1 MRHLRATCW
10 MIIAILLLNGSGV
23 VSSLH
28 KIVHHAGDDTHVS
41 HCDHDADHSEQS
53 NEKDDLPVPQDEG
66 CEICLG
72 LAGLNLIPVEEPLR
86 VVTFANFTAEFIVA
100 SHSAH
105 TRDPLGECP
114 ARAPPVC

>member
-1 MRHLRATCW
+1 

-28 KIVHHAGDDTHVS
+28 KVVHHAGDNTHVS
-41 HCDHDADHSEQS
+41 HCDHDADHNEQS
-53 NEKDDLPVPQDEG
+53 NEKDDLPVPQDED

-86 VVTFANFTAEFIVA
+86 VVTVAIFTTELFVA
-100 SHSAH
+100 SQFAY

>member
-1 MRHLRATCW
+1 

-28 KIVHHAGDDTHVS
+28 KIVHHAGDD
-41 HCDHDADHSEQS
+41 DADHSEQS